1 MAINSLEAELEA
13 VNNAI
18 EAILN
23 GAQSYQINNQ
33 SVTRANL
40 KDLYDRK
47 DTLESRLA
55 SRQRARNGRSFVK
68 KPVFGDW

>member
-1 MAINSLEAELEA
+1 MTISSAEQELQA

-18 EAILN
+18 EAILS

-47 DTLESRLA
+47 SYLESRIA
-55 SRQRARNGRSFVK
+55 AQQRGGCFKK
-68 KPVFGDW
+68 KPVFEAW

>member
-13 VNNAI
+13 VNAAI
-18 EAILN
+18 EAILS

-40 KDLYDRK
+40 KDLYERK
-47 DTLESRLA
+47 DQLESRIA
-55 SRQRARNGRSFVK
+55 ARSRARLGRSFVK
-68 KPVFGDW
+68 KPVFENW